1 LTLLLLDTHL
11 LLWASAAEE
20 RLPRAARELMEDGAN
35 MLAFSVVSFFEV
47 LLKAQKLRVELGIDP
62 REYRESWLGAGYREI
77 AMTGEHVV
85 AVGGLPPLHKDPFDR
100 LLVAQ
105 AGVEGATLLTADRV
119 VARYAGP
126 VQLVG

>member
-1 LTLLLLDTHL
+1 MSLLLLDTHL

-20 RLPRAARELMEDGAN
+20 RLPRAARAMMADEPN

-47 LLKAQKLRVELGIDP
+47 ILKAQKLREELGIAAQ
-62 REYRESWLGAGYREI
+62 EYREGWLGAGYREI
-77 AMTGEHVV
+77 AVTGEHVI
-85 AVGGLPPLHKDPFDR
+85 AVDRLPALHKDPFDR

-105 AGVEGATLLTADRV
+105 AAVEGATLLTADRTL
-119 VARYAGP
+119 ARYAGP